1 MRKGRKVSSIAAL
14 AAASALVLAA
24 CGGGSDDGSTGDAT
38 SPDASPTGEASVKFD
53 VGVTEEACPEAINP
67 DNGCIYLGVLSD
79 LTEGPFAPL
88 AVQVTRGQ
96 TDFWKSVNE
105 AGGIGG
111 FDINISQNTRDNKYD
126 PAVHSQEYRAIEPN
140 ILALAQTLGTPQT
153 QAILPD
159 MEADNVV
166 GAPASWWSGWQFPA
180 EDGDLILESGASYC
194 IQAMSGMD
202 WFVETNGAIS
212 SIIAVGPPGDFGG
225 DFAAGA
231 QAWAGANDVEF
242 GGFIESLPNA
252 IAGNQDAAVAQIVA
266 SEADV
271 VALGTGPG
279 EVAEIVGK
287 AVASGFTGKFVGAA
301 PTWNPLLLQ
310 SAAAPAL
317 LATFT
322 NFGTA
327 PSFGSVDIPAM
338 AAMEAQLGEGVAPDN
353 DGYTYGWVWQ
363 YPMKA
368 AIEKATAAG
377 DITREGL
384 RSVVTGGI
392 EVDYQGA
399 QPNALVGGPPDT
411 VDRSVSINVPDESSP
426 LGIKTI
432 EVGYLGP
439 TAEAYDYSAPCSGA

>member
-1 MRKGRKVSSIAAL
+1 MRRGRTATSIAAL
-14 AAASALVLAA
+14 AAATALVLAA
-24 CGGGSDDGSTGDAT
+24 CGGSSDDGSSGDAT
-38 SPDASPTGEASVKFD
+38 SGEASPTGSSVKFD

-88 AVQVTRGQ
+88 AVEVTTGQ
-96 TDFWKSVNE
+96 TDFWKAVNE

-159 MEADNVV
+159 MEADNVI
-166 GAPASWWSGWQFPA
+166 GAPASWWSGWQFPVD
-180 EDGDLILESGASYC
+180 DGDLILESGASYC

-202 WFVETNGAIS
+202 WFVETNGAITK
-212 SIIAVGPPGDFGG
+212 IAAVGPPGDFGG
-225 DFAAGA
+225 DFAAGT
-231 QAWAGANDVEF
+231 QAWAEANGVEW

-271 VALGTGPG
+271 IALGTGPG

-310 SAAAPAL
+310 TAAAPAL

-322 NFGTA
+322 NFGTTA
-327 PSFGSVDIPAM
+327 SFGTVDT
-338 AAMEAQLGEGVAPDN
+338 AAMTAMKAQLGEGVTPTN

-363 YPMKA
+363 YPLKA
-368 AIEKATAAG
+368 ALEKAAANG
-377 DITREGL
+377 DLTREGL
-384 RSVVTGGI
+384 RAAVTGGI
-392 EVDYQGA
+392 EVDYEGA
-399 QPNALVGGPPDT
+399 QPNAIVGGPPDT
-411 VDRSVSINVPDESSP
+411 VDRSVTINVPDEASP

-432 EVGYLGP
+432 VNGYLGP
-439 TAEAYDYSAPCSGA
+439 TAEAYDYSQPCAG

>member
-1 MRKGRKVSSIAAL
+1 VRRGRTTTSIAAL

-24 CGGGSDDGSTGDAT
+24 CGGSSDGGSTGDAT
-38 SPDASPTGEASVKFD
+38 SPDASPTGSSVKFD

-88 AVQVTRGQ
+88 AVEVTKGQ
-96 TDFWKSVNE
+96 EDFWKTVNE

-111 FDINISQNTRDNKYD
+111 FDINIAQNTRDNKYD
-126 PAVHSQEYRAIEPN
+126 PAVHSQEYRSIEPN

-159 MEADNVV
+159 MEADNVI
-166 GAPASWWSGWQFPA
+166 GAPASWWSGWQFPSD
-180 EDGDLILESGASYC
+180 DGDLILESGASYC

-202 WFVETNGAIS
+202 WYVETNGEIGK
-212 SIIAVGPPGDFGG
+212 IVAVGPPGDFGG

-231 QAWAGANDVEF
+231 QAWAEANGVEW

-287 AVASGFTGKFVGAA
+287 AAASGFGGKFVGAA
-301 PTWNPLLLQ
+301 PTWNPALLQ

-317 LATFT
+317 LALFT
-322 NFGTA
+322 NFGTTA
-327 PSFGSVDIPAM
+327 SFGTVDTEAM
-338 AAMEAQLGEGVAPDN
+338 TAMEAQVGAGATPAN

-363 YPMKA
+363 YPLKA
-368 AIEKATAAG
+368 AIEKAAASG
-377 DITREGL
+377 DLTREGL
-384 RSVVTGGI
+384 RAAVTGGI

-411 VDRSVSINVPDESSP
+411 VDRSVTINVPDEASP

-432 EVGYLGP
+432 VNGYVGA
-439 TAEAYDYSAPCSGA
+439 TAEAYDYSKPCAGS

>member
-1 MRKGRKVSSIAAL
+1 MRRGRTATSIAAL
-14 AAASALVLAA
+14 AAATALVLAA
-24 CGGGSDDGSTGDAT
+24 CGGSSDDGSSGDAT
-38 SPDASPTGEASVKFD
+38 SGEASPTGSSVKFD

-88 AVQVTRGQ
+88 AVEVTTGQ
-96 TDFWKSVNE
+96 TDFWKAVNE

-159 MEADNVV
+159 MEADNVI
-166 GAPASWWSGWQFPA
+166 GAPASWWSGWQFPVD
-180 EDGDLILESGASYC
+180 DGDLILESGASYC

-202 WFVETNGAIS
+202 WYVETNGAIS
-212 SIIAVGPPGDFGG
+212 KIIAVGPPGDFGG
-225 DFAAGA
+225 DFAAGT
-231 QAWAGANDVEF
+231 QAWAEANGVEF

-310 SAAAPAL
+310 TAAAPAL

-322 NFGTA
+322 NFGTTA
-327 PSFGSVDIPAM
+327 SFGTVDTPAM
-338 AAMEAQLGEGVAPDN
+338 TAMKAQLGEGVTPTN

-363 YPMKA
+363 YPLKA
-368 AIEKATAAG
+368 AIEKAAASG
-377 DITREGL
+377 DLTREGL
-384 RSVVTGGI
+384 RAAVTGGI
-392 EVDYQGA
+392 EVDYEGA
-399 QPNALVGGPPDT
+399 QPNAIVGGPPET
-411 VDRSVSINVPDESSP
+411 VDRSVTINVPDEASP

-432 EVGYLGP
+432 VNGYLGP
-439 TAEAYDYSAPCSGA
+439 TAEAYDYSQPCSG

>member
-1 MRKGRKVSSIAAL
+1 MRRGRTATSVAAL
-14 AAASALVLAA
+14 AAATALLVAA
-24 CGGGSDDGSTGDAT
+24 CGGSSDGGSTDTA
-38 SPDASPTGEASVKFD
+38 SPDTSPTGGSSVKFD
-53 VGVTEEACPEAINP
+53 VGVTEEPCPEAINP

-88 AVQVTRGQ
+88 AVEVTTGQ
-96 TDFWKSVNE
+96 TDFWKAVNE

-111 FDINISQNTRDNKYD
+111 FDVNISQNTRDNKYD

-166 GAPASWWSGWQFPA
+166 GVPASWWSGWQFPVD
-180 EDGDLILESGASYC
+180 DGDLILESGASYC

-202 WFVETNGAIS
+202 WYVENNGAIS
-212 SIIAVGPPGDFGG
+212 KIVAVGPPGDFGG
-225 DFAAGA
+225 DFAAGTK
-231 QAWAGANDVEF
+231 AWAEANGVEF

-252 IAGNQDAAVAQIVA
+252 IAGNQDAAVAQIIA

-287 AVASGFTGKFVGAA
+287 AVATGFGGKFVGAS

-310 SAAAPAL
+310 TAAAPAL

-322 NFGTA
+322 NFNTTA
-327 PSFGSVDIPAM
+327 SFGTTDT
-338 AAMEAQLGEGVAPDN
+338 AAMKAMQAQLGEGVLPAN
-353 DGYTYGWVWQ
+353 DGYTIGWVWQ
-363 YPMKA
+363 YPLKA
-368 AIEKATAAG
+368 AIAKAVAAG
-377 DITREGL
+377 DITRAGL
-384 RSVVTGGI
+384 RAAVTGGI
-392 EVDYQGA
+392 EVDYEGA

-411 VDRSVSINVPDESSP
+411 VDRSVTINVPDESSP
-426 LGIKTI
+426 LGINTI
-432 EVGYLGP
+432 VTGYVGP
-439 TAEAYDYSAPCSGA
+439 TAAAYDYSQPCSG

>member
-1 MRKGRKVSSIAAL
+1 MRTGRKASSIAAL

-24 CGGGSDDGSTGDAT
+24 CGGSSDGGSTGDAT
-38 SPDASPTGEASVKFD
+38 SPDASPNGASSVKFD
-53 VGVTEEACPEAINP
+53 VGVTEAPCPEAINP
-67 DNGCIYLGVLSD
+67 QNGCIYLGVISD

-88 AVQVTRGQ
+88 AVQVTQGQ

-111 FDINISQNTRDNKYD
+111 FDINIAQNTRDNKYN

-159 MEADNVV
+159 MEADNIV
-166 GAPASWWSGWQFPA
+166 GVPASWWSGWQFPA

-202 WFVETNGAIS
+202 WYVDTNGAIS
-212 SIIAVGPPGDFGG
+212 SIVAVGPPGDFGG
-225 DFAAGA
+225 DFAAGIG
-231 QAWAGANDVEF
+231 AWANANGVEY

-252 IAGNQDAAVAQIVA
+252 IAGNQDSAVAQLIA
-266 SEADV
+266 SGADV

-287 AVASGFTGKFVGAA
+287 AVAGGYTGKFVGAA

-310 SAAAPAL
+310 TAAAPAL

-338 AAMEAQLGEGVAPDN
+338 AAMKAQLGEGVVPAN

-363 YPMKA
+363 YPLKA
-368 AIEKATAAG
+368 ALQKATAAG
-377 DITREGL
+377 DITRDGL
-384 RSVVTGGI
+384 RAVVTGGI
-392 EVDYQGA
+392 EVDYEGA

-411 VDRSVSINVPDESSP
+411 VDRSVSINVPDEDSP

-432 EVGYLGP
+432 EIGYVGP
-439 TAEAYDYSAPCSGA
+439 TAEAFDYSRPCSGA

>member
-1 MRKGRKVSSIAAL
+1 MRRGRTATSVAAL
-14 AAASALVLAA
+14 AAATALVLAA
-24 CGGGSDDGSTGDAT
+24 CGGSSDGGSTGDAT
-38 SPDASPTGEASVKFD
+38 SPDASPTGGSAVKFD
-53 VGVTEEACPEAINP
+53 VGVTEEPCPEAINP

-88 AVQVTRGQ
+88 AVEVTTGQ
-96 TDFWKSVNE
+96 TDFWKAVNE

-166 GAPASWWSGWQFPA
+166 GVPASWWSGWQFPSD
-180 EDGDLILESGASYC
+180 DGDLILESGASYC

-202 WFVETNGAIS
+202 WYVENNGAIS
-212 SIIAVGPPGDFGG
+212 KIIAVGPPGDFGG
-225 DFAAGA
+225 DFAAGT
-231 QAWAGANDVEF
+231 QAWAEANGVEF

-252 IAGNQDAAVAQIVA
+252 IAGNQDAAVAQIIA

-287 AVASGFTGKFVGAA
+287 SVATGFAGKFVGAS

-310 SAAAPAL
+310 TAAAPAL

-322 NFGTA
+322 NFNTTA
-327 PSFGSVDIPAM
+327 SFGTTDTPAM
-338 AAMEAQLGEGVAPDN
+338 KAMEAQLGEGVLPAN
-353 DGYTYGWVWQ
+353 DGYTIGWVWQ
-363 YPMKA
+363 YPLKA
-368 AIEKATAAG
+368 AIAKAVAAG
-377 DITREGL
+377 DITRAGL
-384 RSVVTGGI
+384 RAAVTGGI
-392 EVDYQGA
+392 EVDYEGS
-399 QPNALVGGPPDT
+399 QPNAIVGGPPDT
-411 VDRSVSINVPDESSP
+411 VDRSVTINVPDESSP
-426 LGIKTI
+426 LGINTI
-432 EVGYLGP
+432 VTGYVGP
-439 TAEAYDYSAPCSGA
+439 TAAAYDYSQPCSGT